1 LKIGTHSVV
10 GMLALRTLASFQW
23 LRPFGSRFHA
33 EQAEISQC
41 LQAVCTGLQQDWS
54 LGHEVAVCGRL
65 IKGYGS
71 TNERGRNNL
80 QHILTHLAASQLHPD
95 ATWRSTAVAQ
105 AREAALQDEA
115 GTAMD
120 AKLRGLGAPARPVA
134 EQPLRFV
141 RNASLQPK
149 GRP

>member
-1 LKIGTHSVV
+1 
-10 GMLALRTLASFQW
+10 MLALRTLSSFKW
-23 LRPFGSRFHA
+23 LRPYGSRFHA
-33 EQAEISQC
+33 EQADI
-41 LQAVCTGLQQDWS
+41 LQWLHAVCTALQQDGS
-54 LGHEVAVCGRL
+54 LGHEVAMCGRL

-71 TNERGRNNL
+71 TNERGRSNL
-80 QHILTHLAASQLHPD
+80 QHILTHLAASPDHPD
-95 ATWRSTAVAQ
+95 AAWRTHAVAQ

-120 AKLRGLGAPARPVA
+120 AKLRGLGAPARAVA